1 MKGLRIK
8 SIIMTTVCTLLLGGT
23 ALADQGQEPVKL
35 KAFLMSE
42 DEARVRVY
50 NEYYEPNV
58 KEDLPE
64 LDVEFELPGKGYQEK
79 LRIYNASGELPD
91 VFFGWNII
99 LESENAVDLTPYIE
113 EDGFIN
119 RYKASS
125 ALIPY
130 SDGKIYAISAGTD
143 AYYTASMIYNKAIF
157 EEEGVEVPT
166 NFEELISVCE
176 TFAEKNYV
184 PISIM
189 GSFAAYA
196 YLPQELIT
204 MESTE
209 DMEKIIS
216 GELGFD
222 SEPFREAMNKYERL
236 INAGA
241 FAKDAATTTYDEHV
255 ALFTSGKAPM
265 IYAPLWVYGSLL
277 EMPDIDYFAL
287 PTFNKTPDFL
297 NGWGQAYGGYMVSKN
312 SEHIEEAVK
321 LAEWMVEQDAV
332 FFSEEMGNAVGID
345 LGKEPELPPITNDYY
360 NLFNQEGMKVIPN
373 YASNFLKDSVK
384 AELEVNIGKL
394 LTKQLTAEEFCDVMS
409 ALQEEANQ

>member
-1 MKGLRIK
+1 MKRKGTKVIAMA
-8 SIIMTTVCTLLLGGT
+8 MTTALLVGGT
-23 ALADQGQEPVKL
+23 TAAVQAQEQVKL

-50 NEYYEPNV
+50 NEYYAPNV
-58 KEDLPE
+58 EKDLPE

-113 EDGFIN
+113 EDGFID
-119 RYKASS
+119 RYKTSS

-143 AYYTASMIYNKAIF
+143 AYYTAAMFYNTEIF
-157 EEEGVEVPT
+157 EKEGVSVPT
-166 NFEELISVCE
+166 NFDELLAVCE
-176 TFAEKNYV
+176 TFAEKDYV
-184 PISIM
+184 PISM
-189 GSFAAYA
+189 LGSFTAYA

-216 GELGFD
+216 GEMGFD
-222 SEPFREAMNKYERL
+222 SEPFRNAMAKYEQL

-255 ALFTSGKAPM
+255 ALFSSGKAPM
-265 IYAPLWVYGSLL
+265 IYAPLWVYSSIQD
-277 EMPDIDYFAL
+277 MPGVDYFCL
-287 PTFNKTPDFL
+287 PSFNKTPEFL

-312 SEHIEEAVK
+312 SENIEEAVK
-321 LAEWMVEQDAV
+321 LAEWMVEQDAQ
-332 FFSEEMGNAVGID
+332 FFSKEMGNPVGID
-345 LGKEPELPPITNDYY
+345 VGEEPELPTINKEFYD
-360 NLFNQEGMKVIPN
+360 LFNKEGMKVIPN
-373 YASNFLKDSVK
+373 YASNYLKDSVK
-384 AELEVNIGKL
+384 AEMEVNIGKL
-394 LTKQLTAEEFCDVMS
+394 LTKQLTAEEFCDTMNE
-409 ALQEEANQ
+409 LQTAEN